1 MQPQRCSTRRYFLA
15 TIAVAARGAH
25 MATRFLN
32 DSFGTRTEKSCSSQ
46 AKIQAR
52 RVHRRRRWA
61 RLLLLAVAVSSV
73 TVPSAGCSALRT
85 ATKKLTQHEQLDE
98 FMVDYRNR
106 AWSARAWLCRK
117 DQFRNR
123 HHLADFEAGFRAGYE
138 DVAAGGSGCVP
149 AVCPRAYWGWQYQSA
164 DGQSRMNAWFEGYPL
179 GVQAAEE
186 DGIGHWSH
194 VATSFS
200 APPPCKDCPTG
211 AVMAVPAVPP
221 PAQPGSGGQPESRLV
236 PELGEPE
243 QLPVPFSE
251 SVAAPR
257 VAPERLVGP
266 TTSTN

>member
-1 MQPQRCSTRRYFLA
+1 
-15 TIAVAARGAH
+15 

-32 DSFGTRTEKSCSSQ
+32 DSFGTNTEKSCTAQ
-46 AKIQAR
+46 ATIQAR
-52 RVHRRRRWA
+52 RVHRRRQWT
-61 RLLLLAVAVSSV
+61 RLLLWAVAVSSV
-73 TVPSAGCSALRT
+73 TAPSAGCTALRG
-85 ATKKLTQHEQLDE
+85 AAKQLSQHEALDE

-117 DQFRNR
+117 ERFRNQ
-123 HHLADFEAGFRAGYE
+123 HHLADFEAGFRQGYE

-194 VATSFS
+194 VATAIV
-200 APPPCKDCPTG
+200 APPPCQNCPTG
-211 AVMAVPAVPP
+211 AVMAVPAVPQPADPLNGVP
-221 PAQPGSGGQPESRLV
+221 PDSRLA
-236 PELGEPE
+236 PEIGEPE

-251 SVAAPR
+251 SVTAPR

-266 TTSTN
+266 TVIAN